1 MRSTL
6 AALALAASFALAA
19 PSYAGGP
26 GDSGAFQFN
35 LGWYF
40 PSGNSEFW
48 DANEQ
53 AFTLDHSDFNSI
65 TLGFG
70 YVASLTNHI
79 EFGAGID
86 FYYHS
91 QGSADRNFT
100 DQNGFPIL
108 HDTRLSL
115 TPVTFDVRF
124 LPTGRYVQA
133 SPNPRYHARH
143 PVPYLGLG
151 VGFTYWQYEEEGDFV
166 ATDNTIVY
174 DRFKESGTAFEKHVL
189 GGLEIPVSP
198 AWYIYFEGRYS
209 WQEATPGGV
218 FTTINPGSLDLG
230 GASLRLGGSW
240 RF

>member
-65 TLGFG
+65 
-70 YVASLTNHI
+70 
-79 EFGAGID
+79 
-86 FYYHS
+86 S